1 MTQQTLYQVVRF
13 RFRNNV
19 DEVVDEVMDLFDDRS
34 EAEDFRFELMDA
46 CPIGRQSLEGYYIR
60 PV

>member
-13 RFRNNV
+13 RFRNN
-19 DEVVDEVMDLFDDRS
+19 VDEVMDLFDDRS